1 MSDHATTTAARPIV
15 PYPEGPLVV
24 IEHDQAWEDAA
35 DRLIGLIHELRPGLD
50 ARHIGS
56 SAVPDLPA
64 KPIID
69 LNLVAP
75 AGEVPGIT
83 VDLLSMGFQR
93 QWTAGP
99 FPPTRPMLLGGFPLA
114 ETTYRV
120 HAHVIPTEG
129 FWAPEARRNLAFRD
143 ALRSDPALRERY
155 AAVKRE
161 ILAEGITDP
170 LRYSTRKTAVI
181 RGILADIGEADPP
194 LAPGSTIG
202 ILGGGQLGRMLAMA
216 ARALGYRVVA
226 LDPDPDC
233 PARHV
238 VDRLVVASYMDVA
251 AGVELAEAS
260 DVVTVELEHVGY
272 PVVEAIDAIRLCRP
286 GVYVVA
292 ATQDRLAER
301 RFLDRVEAPVAPWR
315 EVRTADELRMAA
327 GELGYPLRLKAAL
340 GGYDGRSQVRL
351 ASPADLEPG
360 FAALAG
366 AAATNGLLLE
376 REIYFTAECSVV
388 LARGAAGR
396 SRAFPV
402 ALNRHDDGILVESVA
417 PAPPP
422 VTAEVAERAQALA
435 ARLAMELDLEGTL
448 TVELFLLADGSLVV
462 NELAPRVHNS
472 GHWTLDGAATSQ
484 FEQHIR
490 AIAGLPLGEV
500 SARGASAMVNL
511 LGTGR
516 RRPARLTGTGA
527 ALADPGAHLHV
538 YDKRDV
544 FERRKMGHLTVVAG
558 DGEQEAALAGAR
570 RALHELRFEDDEA
583 DIEDAGRDG
592 RG

>member
-1 MSDHATTTAARPIV
+1 MTGGTSTTTARPIL

-24 IEHDQAWEDAA
+24 LDHDPAWEEAA
-35 DRLIGLIHELRPGLD
+35 DRLIALIHERRPGLD
-50 ARHIGS
+50 ARHVGS

-64 KPIID
+64 KPILD

-75 AGEVPGIT
+75 ADEVPGIT
-83 VDLLSMGFQR
+83 DDLLALGFQR

-99 FPPTRPMLLGGFPLA
+99 FPPTRPMVLGGFPMG

-143 ALRSDPALRERY
+143 ALRVRPDLRDRY
-155 AAVKRE
+155 ASVKRE

-238 VDRLVVASYMDVA
+238 VDRLVVAPYTDVA
-251 AGVELAEAS
+251 AGLELAEAS

-272 PVVEAIDAIRLCRP
+272 PVVEAIDAVRLCRP
-286 GVYVVA
+286 AVYVVA

-301 RFLDRVEAPVAPWR
+301 RFLDRVDAPVSPWR
-315 EVRTADELRMAA
+315 EVRTLDELRTGAD
-327 GELGYPLRLKAAL
+327 ELGYPLRLKAAL
-340 GGYDGRSQVRL
+340 GGYDGRSQVRVAA
-351 ASPADLEPG
+351 ASDLEG
-360 FAALAG
+360 AFAALER
-366 AAATNGLLLE
+366 AATANGLLLE
-376 REIYFTAECSVV
+376 REVDFVAECSVV
-388 LARGAAGR
+388 LARDAAGR
-396 SRAFPV
+396 SKAFPV

-417 PAPPP
+417 PAPAP
-422 VTAEVAERAQALA
+422 VTPEVAQRAQALA

-448 TVELFLLADGSLVV
+448 TVELFLLVDGSLVV

-472 GHWTLDGAATSQ
+472 GHWTLDGAATGQ

-490 AIAGLPLGEV
+490 AIAGLPLGDV

-516 RRPARLTGTGA
+516 RRPARLTGTEA

-538 YDKRDV
+538 YDKREV

-558 DGEQEAALAGAR
+558 HGEQADALE
-570 RALHELRFEDDEA
+570 RALRALGALRFEE
-583 DIEDAGRDG
+583 EERQ
-592 RG
+592 